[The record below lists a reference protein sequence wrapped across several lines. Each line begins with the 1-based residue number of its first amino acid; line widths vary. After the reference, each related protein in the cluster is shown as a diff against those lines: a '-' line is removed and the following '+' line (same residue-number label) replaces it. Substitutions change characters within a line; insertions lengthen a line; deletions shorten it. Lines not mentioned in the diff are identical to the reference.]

1 MIKIRIRNAG
11 HEIDVRFPINE
22 SELLTKLAEI
32 HAVEHENERLGSPAQ
47 TGTAIQGS
55 LSPRTRIMLLSMGND
70 PNPVEGGTRGT
81 VRAVDDE
88 TSLHISCKAIGEP
101 NLIMFVAVFL

>member
-11 HEIDVRFPINE
+11 HEIDVRFPISE

-55 LSPRTRIMLLSMGND
+55 LSPQNTDHAPQYGQRSEPR
-70 PNPVEGGTRGT
+70 GGRHKRNGQSRG
-81 VRAVDDE
+81 
-88 TSLHISCKAIGEP
+88 
-101 NLIMFVAVFL
+101 

>member
-1 MIKIRIRNAG
+1 MN
-11 HEIDVRFPINE
+11 DWD
-22 SELLTKLAEI
+22 
-32 HAVEHENERLGSPAQ
+32 RLHRQAQ
-47 TGTAIQGS
+47 RYKEPYP
-55 LSPRTRIMLLSMGND
+55 PRTRIMLLSMGND

-101 NLIMFVAVFL
+101 NLIMFAAVFL

>member
-1 MIKIRIRNAG
+1 MN
-11 HEIDVRFPINE
+11 DWD
-22 SELLTKLAEI
+22 
-32 HAVEHENERLGSPAQ
+32 RLHRQAQ
-47 TGTAIQGS
+47 RYKEAYP
-55 LSPRTRIMLLSMGND
+55 PRTRIMLLSMGND

-101 NLIMFVAVFL
+101 NLIMFVAVFYERQDVSLQNEKASLFS

>member
-32 HAVEHENERLGSPAQ
+32 HAVEHAYP
-47 TGTAIQGS
+47 
-55 LSPRTRIMLLSMGND
+55 PRTRIMLLSMGND